1 MEFKI
6 EIGKLLKNGSE
17 CLAVCRF
24 AVDQGVVLADWE
36 GKYVVW
42 SFNTTQEDS
51 TVHGSYFTH
60 DNPRADDAWEEA
72 CYEFKRRIDNGM

>member
-6 EIGKLLKNGSE
+6 EIGKMLKNGAT
-17 CLAVCRF
+17 CMAVCRF
-24 AVDQGVVLADWE
+24 AIDQGGVLADWE

-42 SFNTTQEDS
+42 SFNTAEEHS
-51 TVHGSYFTH
+51 TAHGSYYDYT
-60 DNPRADDAWEEA
+60 NPRNDEAWEEA